1 MSHMPMTVAPIRAAR
16 SRRGRLVAA
25 VLACIALA
33 AVSGFIGGMMFSQSA
48 HDYYIHSNAEMAL
61 PYIQASADP
70 TATSDIPCD
79 GKLVPVNTAISVLD
93 TAQSQG
99 AFDRL
104 LASGALEHGW
114 NYFCLRHDAKM
125 LLDLHR
131 ANKPG
136 RVDGTFYPKKSSL
149 IVAQRKFDVGS
160 VENCRVWARS
170 MAARLGD
177 PNMTR
182 SDYECGIDFIEYKG
196 AGARMYKDTVR

>member
-1 MSHMPMTVAPIRAAR
+1 MSHTPMTATPIRAAQ
-16 SRRGRLVAA
+16 SRRGKLVAG

-33 AVSGFIGGMMFSQSA
+33 AVSGFIGGVMCSQSA
-48 HDYYIHSNAEMAL
+48 HHYDIHFNAEMTL

-79 GKLVPVNTAISVLD
+79 GKLVPVNSAISVLD

-131 ANKPG
+131 ADKPG
-136 RVDGTFYPKKSSL
+136 RMMVPS
-149 IVAQRKFDVGS
+149 IQRKAV
-160 VENCRVWARS
+160 
-170 MAARLGD
+170 
-177 PNMTR
+177 
-182 SDYECGIDFIEYKG
+182 
-196 AGARMYKDTVR
+196 